1 MSDKISLA
9 GDLGS
14 GKSTVSRILTKKLGF
29 DYFSTGAIVRA
40 MAAERGLT
48 VVEMNEYM
56 EKHPEMDL
64 DIDNRLIVL
73 SDDPRNLIID
83 SRMAFHFVRD
93 TFRVYFSTD
102 IETSAAR
109 IMSDH
114 RAEESFD
121 TVEETAE
128 NIRRRKKSERKRY
141 FDFYGVDCKDVH
153 QYDLVIDT
161 TYASPEQIA
170 DQLIEACEA
179 WKENKSRR
187 ACYLS
192 PCRPLYPDDVDMAES
207 ARLTELLARGVKFAP
222 IEGFEE
228 DGTFYVSQTSG
239 DIAVAYSLNDEIF
252 LPCDISKKKPSKS
265 VHYVPMADSL

>member
-64 DIDNRLIVL
+64 DIDNRLVVL

-109 IMSDH
+109 IMNDH

-141 FDFYGVDCKDVH
+141 FDFYGVDCKDLH

-161 TYASPEQIA
+161 TYATPEQIA
-170 DQLIEACEA
+170 DQLIEAFEA
-179 WKENKSRR
+179 WKEDKSRR
-187 ACYLS
+187 TCYLS
-192 PCRPLYPDDVDMAES
+192 PCRPLYPEDIDMVEA

-222 IEGFEE
+222 IEVFEE

-239 DIAVAYSLNDEIF
+239 DIAVAYSLNDEVF
-252 LPCDISKKKPSKS
+252 LPCEISKKKPSKN

>member
-1 MSDKISLA
+1 MNDKISLA

-14 GKSTVSRILTKKLGF
+14 GKSTVSRILTEKLGF

-56 EKHPEMDL
+56 EKRPEMDRE
-64 DIDNRLIVL
+64 IDDRLVAL
-73 SDDPRNLIID
+73 SDDPRALVID

-114 RAEESFD
+114 RSEESFA

-128 NIRRRKKSERKRY
+128 NIRRRKASERKRY
-141 FDFYGVDCKDVH
+141 FDFYGVDCKDLH
-153 QYDLVIDT
+153 QYDLVVDT
-161 TYASPEQIA
+161 TYATPEEIA
-170 DQLIEACEA
+170 DQMIAAFEC
-179 WKENKSRR
+179 WKQNHSYR
-187 ACYLS
+187 ACFLS
-192 PCRPLYPDDVDMAES
+192 PCRPLYPEDINMEEAV
-207 ARLTELLARGVKFAP
+207 RLSELLSCGVNFAP
-222 IEGFEE
+222 IQVFEE
-228 DGTFYVSQTSG
+228 DGVFYVSPTSA
-239 DIAVAYSLNDEIF
+239 DIAVAYSLTNAVF
-252 LPCDISKKKPSKS
+252 LPCEIVEGKHPADES
-265 VHYVPMADSL
+265 YVPMADSL